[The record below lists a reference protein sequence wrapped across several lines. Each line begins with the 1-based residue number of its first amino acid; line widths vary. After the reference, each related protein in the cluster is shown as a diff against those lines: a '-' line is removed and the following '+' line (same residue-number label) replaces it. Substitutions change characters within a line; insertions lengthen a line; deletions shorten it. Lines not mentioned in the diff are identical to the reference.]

1 MTINNFMHIYI
12 GENAHWD
19 IYAPPLTKS
28 LHKFFFQFFFI
39 LDVYCCLVFLYSGV
53 PGLMSPPL
61 AHKIIFFEKKST
73 SSSKMGFS
81 IEYSCHT
88 IINIKHE

>member
-1 MTINNFMHIYI
+1 MLTNIKS
-12 GENAHWD
+12 ESNA
-19 IYAPPLTKS
+19 P
-28 LHKFFFQFFFI
+28 
-39 LDVYCCLVFLYSGV
+39 FLR
-53 PGLMSPPL
+53 SPPL

-88 IINIKHE
+88 MNEGCRTVND